1 MRQLKIA
8 QSITN
13 RDTDSIDKYLTDI
26 GRIDLLTIEEELS
39 LARRI
44 RKGDDSALERLVKTN
59 LRFVVSVAKKY
70 QNRGLQ
76 LADLISE
83 GNLGLIKAAHR
94 FDDTKGFKFISF
106 AVWWIRQSIMQALA
120 DQKRMIR
127 LPGNQVLGIIKIN
140 KAAELLEQ
148 ELERQP
154 TFEELSVATS
164 LSEDKIADYLS
175 SAPLSYSLDMTT
187 NEESGFTLMDTL
199 VNHNEPMTDDLMIRE
214 SLSEDLK
221 RTLSVLPEREK
232 WIITLFFGL
241 DNHTALT
248 LDDMV
253 EVFHLSKERIRQ
265 LKDRALKTLRQNC
278 RTPYLAEYFQN

>member
-26 GRIDLLTIEEELS
+26 GRIDLLSIDEELS
-39 LARRI
+39 LAKRI
-44 RKGDDSALERLVKTN
+44 KKGDTVALDKLVKTN

-140 KAAELLEQ
+140 KAADLLEQ
-148 ELERQP
+148 KLERLP
-154 TFEELSVATS
+154 TYEELSVATE
-164 LSEDKIADYLS
+164 LSQEKVADYLS

-199 VNHNEPMTDDLMIRE
+199 ANENVPNTDALMMTE
-214 SLSEDLK
+214 SLSEDLN
-221 RTLSVLPEREK
+221 RTLGILPEREK

-253 EVFHLSKERIRQ
+253 EVFNLSKERIRQ

-278 RTPYLAEYFQN
+278 RTPYLAEYF

>member
-39 LARRI
+39 LAKRI
-44 RKGDDSALERLVKTN
+44 KKGDTAALDKLVKTN

-140 KAAELLEQ
+140 KAADLLEQ
-148 ELERQP
+148 QLERLP
-154 TFEELSVATS
+154 TYEELSAATE
-164 LSEDKIADYLS
+164 LSQEKVADYLS

-199 VNHNEPMTDDLMIRE
+199 ANDNVPNTDALMITE
-214 SLSEDLK
+214 SLSEDLN
-221 RTLSVLPEREK
+221 RTLGVLPEREK

-253 EVFHLSKERIRQ
+253 EVFNLSKERIRQ

-278 RTPYLAEYFQN
+278 RTPYLAEYF

>member
-8 QSITN
+8 PSITN
-13 RDTDSIDKYLTDI
+13 RDSESIDKYLTDI
-26 GRIDLLTIEEELS
+26 GRIDLVNVEEELN

-44 RKGDDSALERLVKTN
+44 KKGDKAALDKLVKTN

-83 GNLGLIKAAHR
+83 GNLGLIKAAER

-140 KAAELLEQ
+140 KASDLLEQ
-148 ELERQP
+148 KLERLP
-154 TFEELSVATS
+154 TYEEISQETELSA
-164 LSEDKIADYLS
+164 DKVSDYLS
-175 SAPLSYSLDMTT
+175 SAPLSFSLDMTT
-187 NEESGFTLMDTL
+187 NEESGFSLLDSLANTNVPNTDAQM
-199 VNHNEPMTDDLMIRE
+199 MTE
-214 SLSEDLK
+214 SLSEDLQ
-221 RTLSVLPEREK
+221 RTLGVLPEREK

-253 EVFHLSKERIRQ
+253 EVFNLSKERIRQ
-265 LKDRALKTLRQNC
+265 LKDRALKTLRQQC
-278 RTPYLAEYFQN
+278 RTPYLAEYF

>member
-26 GRIDLLTIEEELS
+26 GRIDLLSIDEELS
-39 LARRI
+39 LAKRI
-44 RKGDDSALERLVKTN
+44 KKGDTVALDKLVKTN

-140 KAAELLEQ
+140 KAADLLEQ
-148 ELERQP
+148 KLERLP
-154 TFEELSVATS
+154 TYEELSVATE
-164 LSEDKIADYLS
+164 LSQEKVADYLS

-199 VNHNEPMTDDLMIRE
+199 ANDNVPNTDALMMTE
-214 SLSEDLK
+214 SLSEDLN
-221 RTLSVLPEREK
+221 RTLGVLTEREK

-253 EVFHLSKERIRQ
+253 EVFNLSKERIRQ

-278 RTPYLAEYFQN
+278 RTPYLAEYF

>member
-26 GRIDLLTIEEELS
+26 GRIDLLSIDEELS
-39 LARRI
+39 LAKRI
-44 RKGDDSALERLVKTN
+44 KKGDTVALDKLVKTN

-83 GNLGLIKAAHR
+83 GKLGLIKAAHR

-140 KAAELLEQ
+140 KAADLLEQ
-148 ELERQP
+148 KLERLP
-154 TFEELSVATS
+154 TYEELSVATE
-164 LSEDKIADYLS
+164 LSQEKVADYLS

-199 VNHNEPMTDDLMIRE
+199 ANDNVPNTDALMMTE
-214 SLSEDLK
+214 SLSEDLN
-221 RTLSVLPEREK
+221 RTLGVLPEREK

-253 EVFHLSKERIRQ
+253 EVFNLSKERIRQ

-278 RTPYLAEYFQN
+278 RTPYLAEYF

>member
-26 GRIDLLTIEEELS
+26 GRIDLLSIDEELS
-39 LARRI
+39 LAKRI
-44 RKGDDSALERLVKTN
+44 RKGDAAALDKLVKTN

-83 GNLGLIKAAHR
+83 GNLGLVKAAHR

-140 KAAELLEQ
+140 KAADLLEQ
-148 ELERQP
+148 KLERLP
-154 TFEELSVATS
+154 TYEELSIATE
-164 LSEDKIADYLS
+164 LSQEKVADYLS

-199 VNHNEPMTDDLMIRE
+199 ANENVPNTDALMMTE
-214 SLSEDLK
+214 SLSEDLN
-221 RTLSVLPEREK
+221 RTLGVLPEREK

-253 EVFHLSKERIRQ
+253 EVFNLSKERIRQ

-278 RTPYLAEYFQN
+278 RTPYLAEYF

>member
-8 QSITN
+8 PSITN
-13 RDTDSIDKYLTDI
+13 RDSESIDKYLTDI
-26 GRIDLLTIEEELS
+26 GRIDLVNVEEELN

-44 RKGDDSALERLVKTN
+44 KKGDKAALDKLVKTN

-83 GNLGLIKAAHR
+83 GNLGLIKAAER

-140 KAAELLEQ
+140 KASDLLEQ
-148 ELERQP
+148 KLERLP
-154 TFEELSVATS
+154 TYEEISQETELSA
-164 LSEDKIADYLS
+164 DKVSDYLS
-175 SAPLSYSLDMTT
+175 SAPLSFSLDMAT
-187 NEESGFTLMDTL
+187 NEESGFSLLDSL
-199 VNHNEPMTDDLMIRE
+199 VNTNVPNTDAQMMTE
-214 SLSEDLK
+214 SLSEDLQ
-221 RTLSVLPEREK
+221 RTLGVLPEREK

-253 EVFHLSKERIRQ
+253 EVFNLSKERIRQ
-265 LKDRALKTLRQNC
+265 LKDRALKTLRQHC
-278 RTPYLAEYFQN
+278 RTPYLAEYF

>member
-26 GRIDLLTIEEELS
+26 GRIDLLTIDEELS

-44 RKGDDSALERLVKTN
+44 KKGDTAALDKLVKTN

-83 GNLGLIKAAHR
+83 GNLGLIKAAQR

-140 KAAELLEQ
+140 KAADLLEQ
-148 ELERQP
+148 ELERLP
-154 TFEELSVATS
+154 TYEELSVATE
-164 LSEDKIADYLS
+164 LSQEKVADYLS

-187 NEESGFTLMDTL
+187 SEESGFTLMDTL
-199 VNHNEPMTDDLMIRE
+199 VNDNVPNTDALMMTE
-214 SLSEDLK
+214 SLSEDLN
-221 RTLSVLPEREK
+221 RTLGILPEREK

-253 EVFHLSKERIRQ
+253 EVFNLSKERIRQ

-278 RTPYLAEYFQN
+278 RTPYLAEYF

>member
-13 RDTDSIDKYLTDI
+13 KESDSISKYLTDI
-26 GRIDLLTIEEELS
+26 GRIDLLSMDEELN
-39 LARRI
+39 LAKRI
-44 RKGDDSALERLVKTN
+44 KKGDPAALDKLVKTN

-83 GNLGLIKAAHR
+83 GNLGLIKAAQR

-154 TFEELSVATS
+154 TYDELSAATE
-164 LSEDKIADYLS
+164 LSHEKVADYLA

-199 VNHNEPMTDDLMIRE
+199 VNENVANTDALMITE

-221 RTLSVLPEREK
+221 RTLGVLPEREK

-253 EVFHLSKERIRQ
+253 EVFQLSKERIRQ

-278 RTPYLAEYFQN
+278 RTPYLAEYF

>member
-26 GRIDLLTIEEELS
+26 GRIDLLSIDEELS
-39 LARRI
+39 LAKRI
-44 RKGDDSALERLVKTN
+44 KKGDTVALDKLVKTN

-140 KAAELLEQ
+140 KAADLLEQ
-148 ELERQP
+148 KLERLP
-154 TFEELSVATS
+154 TYEELSVATE
-164 LSEDKIADYLS
+164 LSQEKVADYLS

-199 VNHNEPMTDDLMIRE
+199 ANDNVPNTDALMMTE
-214 SLSEDLK
+214 SLSEDLN
-221 RTLSVLPEREK
+221 RTLGRFTGTGKMDHHPFLWP
-232 WIITLFFGL
+232 G
-241 DNHTALT
+241 
-248 LDDMV
+248 
-253 EVFHLSKERIRQ
+253 
-265 LKDRALKTLRQNC
+265 
-278 RTPYLAEYFQN
+278 

>member
-13 RDTDSIDKYLTDI
+13 RDSDSIDKYLTDI
-26 GRIDLLTIEEELS
+26 GRIDLLSVEEELS
-39 LARRI
+39 LAKRI
-44 RKGDDSALERLVKTN
+44 RKGDAVALEKLVKTN

-140 KAAELLEQ
+140 KAADLLEQ
-148 ELERQP
+148 KLERLP
-154 TFEELSVATS
+154 TYEELSVATE
-164 LSEDKIADYLS
+164 LSQEKVADYLS

-187 NEESGFTLMDTL
+187 NEESGFSLMDTL
-199 VNHNEPMTDDLMIRE
+199 ANDNVPNTDALMMTE
-214 SLSEDLK
+214 SLSEDLN
-221 RTLSVLPEREK
+221 RTLGVLPEREK

-253 EVFHLSKERIRQ
+253 EVFNLSKERIRQ

-278 RTPYLAEYFQN
+278 RTPYLAEYF

>member
-8 QSITN
+8 PSITN
-13 RDTDSIDKYLTDI
+13 RDSESIDKYLTDI
-26 GRIDLLTIEEELS
+26 GRIDLVNVEEELN

-44 RKGDDSALERLVKTN
+44 KKGDKAALDKLVKTN

-83 GNLGLIKAAHR
+83 GNLGLIKAAER

-140 KAAELLEQ
+140 KASDLLEQ
-148 ELERQP
+148 KLERLP
-154 TFEELSVATS
+154 TYEEISQETELSA
-164 LSEDKIADYLS
+164 DKVSDYLS
-175 SAPLSYSLDMTT
+175 SAPLSFSLDMTT
-187 NEESGFTLMDTL
+187 NEESGFSLLDSLANTNVPNTDAQM
-199 VNHNEPMTDDLMIRE
+199 MTE
-214 SLSEDLK
+214 SLSEDLQ
-221 RTLSVLPEREK
+221 RTLGVLSEREK

-253 EVFHLSKERIRQ
+253 EVFNLSKERIRQ
-265 LKDRALKTLRQNC
+265 LKDRALKTLRQHC
-278 RTPYLAEYFQN
+278 RTPYLAEYF

>member
-13 RDTDSIDKYLTDI
+13 RDADSIDKYLTDI
-26 GRIDLLTIEEELS
+26 GRIDLLSIDEELS
-39 LARRI
+39 LAKRI
-44 RKGDDSALERLVKTN
+44 KKGDTVALDKLVKTN

-140 KAAELLEQ
+140 KAADLLEQ
-148 ELERQP
+148 KLERLP
-154 TFEELSVATS
+154 TYEELSVATE
-164 LSEDKIADYLS
+164 LSQEKVADYLS

-199 VNHNEPMTDDLMIRE
+199 ANDNVPNTDALMMTE
-214 SLSEDLK
+214 SLSEDLN
-221 RTLSVLPEREK
+221 RTLGVLPEREK

-253 EVFHLSKERIRQ
+253 EVFNLSKERIRQ

-278 RTPYLAEYFQN
+278 RTPYLAEYF

>member
-13 RDTDSIDKYLTDI
+13 KDSDSISKYLTDI
-26 GRIDLLTIEEELS
+26 GRIDLLTMDEELN
-39 LARRI
+39 LAKRI
-44 RKGDDSALERLVKTN
+44 RRGDPAALDKLVKTN

-76 LADLISE
+76 LADLVSE
-83 GNLGLIKAAHR
+83 GNLGLIKAAQR

-154 TFEELSVATS
+154 TYEEISAATELSQ
-164 LSEDKIADYLS
+164 DKVADYLS

-199 VNHNEPMTDDLMIRE
+199 VNENVPNTDALMMTE
-214 SLSEDLK
+214 SLSEDLN
-221 RTLSVLPEREK
+221 RTLGVLPEREK

-253 EVFHLSKERIRQ
+253 EVFQLSKERIRQ

-278 RTPYLAEYFQN
+278 RTPYLAEYF

>member
-26 GRIDLLTIEEELS
+26 GRIDLLTIDEELS

-44 RKGDDSALERLVKTN
+44 KKGDTAARDKLVKTN

-83 GNLGLIKAAHR
+83 GNLGLIKAAQR

-140 KAAELLEQ
+140 KAADLLEQ
-148 ELERQP
+148 ELERLP
-154 TFEELSVATS
+154 TYEELSVATE
-164 LSEDKIADYLS
+164 LSQEKVADYLS

-187 NEESGFTLMDTL
+187 SEESGFTLMDTL
-199 VNHNEPMTDDLMIRE
+199 VNDNVPNTDALMMTE
-214 SLSEDLK
+214 SLSEDLN
-221 RTLSVLPEREK
+221 RTLGILPEREK

-253 EVFHLSKERIRQ
+253 EVFNLSKERIRQ

-278 RTPYLAEYFQN
+278 RTPYLAEYF

>member
-26 GRIDLLTIEEELS
+26 GRIDLLSIDEELS
-39 LARRI
+39 LAKRI
-44 RKGDDSALERLVKTN
+44 KKGDTVALDKLVKTN

-140 KAAELLEQ
+140 KAADLLEQ
-148 ELERQP
+148 KLERLP
-154 TFEELSVATS
+154 TYEELSVATE
-164 LSEDKIADYLS
+164 LSQEKVADYLS

-199 VNHNEPMTDDLMIRE
+199 ANDNVPNTDALMMTE
-214 SLSEDLK
+214 SLSEDLN
-221 RTLSVLPEREK
+221 RTLGVLPEREK
-232 WIITLFFGL
+232 WFITLFFGL

-253 EVFHLSKERIRQ
+253 EVFNLSKERIRQ

-278 RTPYLAEYFQN
+278 RTPYLAEYF

>member
-8 QSITN
+8 PSITN
-13 RDTDSIDKYLTDI
+13 RDSESIDKYLTDI
-26 GRIDLLTIEEELS
+26 GRIDLVNVEEELN

-44 RKGDDSALERLVKTN
+44 KKGDKAALDKLVKTN

-83 GNLGLIKAAHR
+83 GNLGLIKAAER

-140 KAAELLEQ
+140 KASDLLEQ
-148 ELERQP
+148 KLERLP
-154 TFEELSVATS
+154 TYEELSQATE
-164 LSEDKIADYLS
+164 LSEDKVSDYLS
-175 SAPLSYSLDMTT
+175 SAPLSFSLDMTA
-187 NEESGFTLMDTL
+187 NDESGFSLLDSLANTN
-199 VNHNEPMTDDLMIRE
+199 VPNTDAQMITE
-214 SLSEDLK
+214 SLSEDLQ
-221 RTLSVLPEREK
+221 RTLGVLPEREK

-253 EVFHLSKERIRQ
+253 GVFNLSKERIRQ
-265 LKDRALKTLRQNC
+265 LKDRALKTLRQHC
-278 RTPYLAEYFQN
+278 RTPYLAEYF

>member
-8 QSITN
+8 PSITN
-13 RDTDSIDKYLTDI
+13 RDSESIDKYLTDI
-26 GRIDLLTIEEELS
+26 GRIDLVNVEEELN

-44 RKGDDSALERLVKTN
+44 KKGDKAALDKLVKTN

-83 GNLGLIKAAHR
+83 GNLGLIKAAER

-140 KAAELLEQ
+140 KATDLLEQ
-148 ELERQP
+148 QLERLP
-154 TFEELSVATS
+154 THEEISMATE
-164 LSEDKIADYLS
+164 LSEDKVSDYLS
-175 SAPLSYSLDMTT
+175 SAPLSFSLDMTT
-187 NEESGFTLMDTL
+187 NEESGFSLLDSLANTNVPNTDALM
-199 VNHNEPMTDDLMIRE
+199 MKE
-214 SLSEDLK
+214 SLTEDLQ
-221 RTLSVLPEREK
+221 RTLGVLPEREK

-253 EVFHLSKERIRQ
+253 EVFNLSKERIRQ
-265 LKDRALKTLRQNC
+265 LKDRALKTLRQHC
-278 RTPYLAEYFQN
+278 RTPYLAEYF

>member
-1 MRQLKIA
+1 MRQLKIG

-13 RDTDSIDKYLTDI
+13 RETNSIDKYLTDI
-26 GRIDLLTIEEELS
+26 GRIGLLSVEEELG

-44 RKGDDSALERLVKTN
+44 KKGDEAALDKLVKTN

-70 QNRGLQ
+70 QNKGLQ

-83 GNLGLIKAAHR
+83 GNLGLIKAAQR

-140 KAAELLEQ
+140 KAADELEQ
-148 ELERQP
+148 VLERAP
-154 TFEELSVATS
+154 TYEELAMATEF
-164 LSEDKIADYLS
+164 SEAKVADYLD

-187 NEESGFTLMDTL
+187 HEESDFSLMDTL
-199 VNHNEPMTDDLMIRE
+199 VNENTPDTDELMMKESMSEDVRR
-214 SLSEDLK
+214 SLSI
-221 RTLSVLPEREK
+221 LPEREK
-232 WIITLFFGL
+232 WIIIFFFGL

-248 LDDMV
+248 LDDMTD
-253 EVFHLSKERIRQ
+253 VFQLSKERIRQ
-265 LKDRALKTLRQNC
+265 LKDRALKTLKTSC
-278 RTPYLAEYFQN
+278 RKSFLAEYI

>member
-8 QSITN
+8 PSITN
-13 RDTDSIDKYLTDI
+13 RDSESIDKYLTDI
-26 GRIDLLTIEEELS
+26 GRIDLVNVEEELN

-44 RKGDDSALERLVKTN
+44 KKGDKAALDKLVKTN

-83 GNLGLIKAAHR
+83 GNLGLIKAAER

-140 KAAELLEQ
+140 KASDLLEQ
-148 ELERQP
+148 KLERLP
-154 TFEELSVATS
+154 TYEEISQETELSA
-164 LSEDKIADYLS
+164 DKVSDYLS
-175 SAPLSYSLDMTT
+175 SAPLSFSLDMTT
-187 NEESGFTLMDTL
+187 NEESGFSLLDSL
-199 VNHNEPMTDDLMIRE
+199 VNTNVPNTDAQMMTE
-214 SLSEDLK
+214 SLSEDLQ
-221 RTLSVLPEREK
+221 RTLGVLPEREK

-253 EVFHLSKERIRQ
+253 EVFNLSKERIRQ

-278 RTPYLAEYFQN
+278 RTPYLAEYF

>member
-8 QSITN
+8 PSITN
-13 RDTDSIDKYLTDI
+13 RDSESIDKYLTDI
-26 GRIDLLTIEEELS
+26 GRIDLVNVEEELN

-44 RKGDDSALERLVKTN
+44 KKGDKAALDKLVKTN

-83 GNLGLIKAAHR
+83 GNLGLIKAAER

-140 KAAELLEQ
+140 KATDLLEQ
-148 ELERQP
+148 QLERLP
-154 TFEELSVATS
+154 TYEEISVVTE
-164 LSEDKIADYLS
+164 LSEDKVSDYLS
-175 SAPLSYSLDMTT
+175 SAPLSFSLDMTT
-187 NEESGFTLMDTL
+187 NEESGFSLLDSLANTNVPNTDALM
-199 VNHNEPMTDDLMIRE
+199 MTE
-214 SLSEDLK
+214 SLREDLQ
-221 RTLSVLPEREK
+221 RTLGVLPEREK

-253 EVFHLSKERIRQ
+253 EVFNLSKERIRQ

-278 RTPYLAEYFQN
+278 RTPYLAEYF

>member
-8 QSITN
+8 PSITN
-13 RDTDSIDKYLTDI
+13 RDSESIDKYLTDI
-26 GRIDLLTIEEELS
+26 GRIDLVNVEEELN

-44 RKGDDSALERLVKTN
+44 KKGDKAALDKLVKTN

-83 GNLGLIKAAHR
+83 GNLGLIKAAER

-140 KAAELLEQ
+140 KASDLLEQ
-148 ELERQP
+148 KLERLP
-154 TFEELSVATS
+154 TYEEISQETELSA
-164 LSEDKIADYLS
+164 DKVSDYLS
-175 SAPLSYSLDMTT
+175 SAPLSFSLDMTT
-187 NEESGFTLMDTL
+187 NEESGFSLLDSL
-199 VNHNEPMTDDLMIRE
+199 VNTNVPNTDAQMITE
-214 SLSEDLK
+214 SLSEDLQ
-221 RTLSVLPEREK
+221 RTLGVLPEREK

-253 EVFHLSKERIRQ
+253 EVFNLSKERIRQ
-265 LKDRALKTLRQNC
+265 LKDRALKTLRQHC
-278 RTPYLAEYFQN
+278 RTPYLAEYF

>member
-8 QSITN
+8 PSITN
-13 RDTDSIDKYLTDI
+13 RDSESIDKYLTDI
-26 GRIDLLTIEEELS
+26 GRIDLVNVEEELN

-44 RKGDDSALERLVKTN
+44 KKGDKAALDKLVKTN

-83 GNLGLIKAAHR
+83 GNLGLIKAAER

-140 KAAELLEQ
+140 KASDLLEQ
-148 ELERQP
+148 KLERLP
-154 TFEELSVATS
+154 TYEEISQETELSA
-164 LSEDKIADYLS
+164 DKVSDYLS
-175 SAPLSYSLDMTT
+175 SAPLSFSLDMTT
-187 NEESGFTLMDTL
+187 NEESGFSLLDSL
-199 VNHNEPMTDDLMIRE
+199 VNTNVPNTDAQMMTE
-214 SLSEDLK
+214 SLSEDLQ
-221 RTLSVLPEREK
+221 RTLGVLPEREK

-253 EVFHLSKERIRQ
+253 EVFNLSKERIRQ
-265 LKDRALKTLRQNC
+265 LKDRALKTLRQHC
-278 RTPYLAEYFQN
+278 RTPYLAEYF

>member
-26 GRIDLLTIEEELS
+26 GRIDLLSIDEELS
-39 LARRI
+39 LAKRI
-44 RKGDDSALERLVKTN
+44 RKGDAAALDKLVKTN

-140 KAAELLEQ
+140 KAADLLEQ
-148 ELERQP
+148 KLERLP
-154 TFEELSVATS
+154 TYEELSIATE
-164 LSEDKIADYLS
+164 LSQEKVADYLS

-199 VNHNEPMTDDLMIRE
+199 ANENVPNTDALMMTE
-214 SLSEDLK
+214 SLSEDLN
-221 RTLSVLPEREK
+221 RTLGVLPEREK

-253 EVFHLSKERIRQ
+253 EVFNLSKERIRQ

-278 RTPYLAEYFQN
+278 RTPYLAEYF

>member
-8 QSITN
+8 PSITN
-13 RDTDSIDKYLTDI
+13 RDSESIDKYLTDI
-26 GRIDLLTIEEELS
+26 GRIDLVNVEEELN

-44 RKGDDSALERLVKTN
+44 KKGDKAALDKLVKTN

-83 GNLGLIKAAHR
+83 GNLGLIKAAER

-140 KAAELLEQ
+140 KASDLLEQ
-148 ELERQP
+148 KLERLP
-154 TFEELSVATS
+154 TYEEISQETELSA
-164 LSEDKIADYLS
+164 DKVSDYLS
-175 SAPLSYSLDMTT
+175 SAPLSFSLDMTT
-187 NEESGFTLMDTL
+187 NEESGFSLLDSLANTNVPNTDAQM
-199 VNHNEPMTDDLMIRE
+199 MTE
-214 SLSEDLK
+214 SLSEDLQ
-221 RTLSVLPEREK
+221 RTLGVLPEREK

-253 EVFHLSKERIRQ
+253 EVFNLSKERIRQ
-265 LKDRALKTLRQNC
+265 LKDRALKTLRQHC
-278 RTPYLAEYFQN
+278 RTPYLAEYF

>member
-8 QSITN
+8 PSITN
-13 RDTDSIDKYLTDI
+13 RDSESIDKYLTDI
-26 GRIDLLTIEEELS
+26 GRIDLVNVDEELN

-44 RKGDDSALERLVKTN
+44 KKGDKAALDKLVKTN

-83 GNLGLIKAAHR
+83 GNLGLIKAAER

-140 KAAELLEQ
+140 KATDLLEQ
-148 ELERQP
+148 QLERLP
-154 TFEELSVATS
+154 TYEEISVATE
-164 LSEDKIADYLS
+164 LSEDKVSDYLS
-175 SAPLSYSLDMTT
+175 SAPLSFSLDMTT
-187 NEESGFTLMDTL
+187 NEESGYSLLDSLANTNVPNTDALM
-199 VNHNEPMTDDLMIRE
+199 MTE
-214 SLSEDLK
+214 SLTEDLQ
-221 RTLSVLPEREK
+221 RTLGVLPEREK

-253 EVFHLSKERIRQ
+253 EVFNLSKERIRQ

-278 RTPYLAEYFQN
+278 RTPYLAEYF

>member
-26 GRIDLLTIEEELS
+26 GRIDLLTIDEELS

-44 RKGDDSALERLVKTN
+44 KKGDTAALDKLVKTN

-83 GNLGLIKAAHR
+83 GNLGLIKAAQR

-140 KAAELLEQ
+140 KAADLLEQ
-148 ELERQP
+148 ELERLP
-154 TFEELSVATS
+154 TYEELSVATD
-164 LSEDKIADYLS
+164 LSQEKVADYLS

-187 NEESGFTLMDTL
+187 SEESGFTLMDTL
-199 VNHNEPMTDDLMIRE
+199 VNDNVPNTDALMMTE
-214 SLSEDLK
+214 SLSEDLN
-221 RTLSVLPEREK
+221 RTLGILPEREK

-253 EVFHLSKERIRQ
+253 EVFNLSKERIRQ

-278 RTPYLAEYFQN
+278 RTPYLAEYF

>member
-8 QSITN
+8 PSITN
-13 RDTDSIDKYLTDI
+13 RDSESIDKYLTDI
-26 GRIDLLTIEEELS
+26 GRIDLVNVEEELN

-44 RKGDDSALERLVKTN
+44 KKGDKAALDKLVKTN

-83 GNLGLIKAAHR
+83 GNLGLIKAAER

-140 KAAELLEQ
+140 KASDLLEQ
-148 ELERQP
+148 KLERLP
-154 TFEELSVATS
+154 TYEEISQETELSA
-164 LSEDKIADYLS
+164 DKVSDYLS
-175 SAPLSYSLDMTT
+175 SAPLSFSLDMTT
-187 NEESGFTLMDTL
+187 NEESGFSLLDSL
-199 VNHNEPMTDDLMIRE
+199 VNTNVPNTDAQMMTE
-214 SLSEDLK
+214 SLSEDLQ
-221 RTLSVLPEREK
+221 RTLGVLPEREK
-232 WIITLFFGL
+232 WIITLFLGSITIP
-241 DNHTALT
+241 H
-248 LDDMV
+248 
-253 EVFHLSKERIRQ
+253 
-265 LKDRALKTLRQNC
+265 
-278 RTPYLAEYFQN
+278 

>member
-13 RDTDSIDKYLTDI
+13 RDSDSIDKYLTDI
-26 GRIDLLTIEEELS
+26 GRIDLLSVEEELS
-39 LARRI
+39 LAKRI
-44 RKGDDSALERLVKTN
+44 RKGDAVALDKLVKTN

-140 KAAELLEQ
+140 KAADLLEQ
-148 ELERQP
+148 KLERLP
-154 TFEELSVATS
+154 TYEELSIATE
-164 LSEDKIADYLS
+164 LSPEKVADYLS

-187 NEESGFTLMDTL
+187 NEESGFSLMDTL
-199 VNHNEPMTDDLMIRE
+199 ANDNVPNTDALMMTE
-214 SLSEDLK
+214 SLSEDLN
-221 RTLSVLPEREK
+221 RTLGVLPEREK

-253 EVFHLSKERIRQ
+253 EVFNLSKERIRQ

-278 RTPYLAEYFQN
+278 RTPYLAEYF

>member
-26 GRIDLLTIEEELS
+26 GRIDLLSIDEELS
-39 LARRI
+39 LAKRI
-44 RKGDDSALERLVKTN
+44 KKGDTVALDKLVKTN

-140 KAAELLEQ
+140 KAADLLEQ
-148 ELERQP
+148 KLERLP
-154 TFEELSVATS
+154 TYEELSIATE
-164 LSEDKIADYLS
+164 LSQEKVADYLS

-199 VNHNEPMTDDLMIRE
+199 ANDNVPSTDALMMTE
-214 SLSEDLK
+214 SLSEDLN
-221 RTLSVLPEREK
+221 RTLGVLPEREK

-253 EVFHLSKERIRQ
+253 EVFNLSKERIRQ

-278 RTPYLAEYFQN
+278 RTPYLAEYF

>member
-26 GRIDLLTIEEELS
+26 GRIDLLSIDEELS
-39 LARRI
+39 LAKRI
-44 RKGDDSALERLVKTN
+44 KKGDTVALDKLVKTN

-140 KAAELLEQ
+140 KAADLLEQ
-148 ELERQP
+148 KLERLP
-154 TFEELSVATS
+154 TYEELSVATE
-164 LSEDKIADYLS
+164 LSQEKVADYLS

-199 VNHNEPMTDDLMIRE
+199 ANDNVPNTDALMMTE
-214 SLSEDLK
+214 SLSEDLN
-221 RTLSVLPEREK
+221 RTLGVLPEREK

-253 EVFHLSKERIRQ
+253 EVFNLSKERIRQ

-278 RTPYLAEYFQN
+278 RTPYLAEYF

>member
-39 LARRI
+39 LAKRI
-44 RKGDDSALERLVKTN
+44 KKGDTAALDKLVKTN

-140 KAAELLEQ
+140 KAADLLEQ
-148 ELERQP
+148 QLERLP
-154 TFEELSVATS
+154 TYEELSVATE
-164 LSEDKIADYLS
+164 LSQEKVADYLS

-199 VNHNEPMTDDLMIRE
+199 ANDNVPNTDALMITE
-214 SLSEDLK
+214 SLSEDLN
-221 RTLSVLPEREK
+221 RTLGVLPEREK

-253 EVFHLSKERIRQ
+253 EVFNLSKERIRQ

-278 RTPYLAEYFQN
+278 RTPYLAEYF

>member
-1 MRQLKIA
+1 MRQLKIE

-13 RDTDSIDKYLTDI
+13 KNSDSIDKYLTDI
-26 GRIDLLTIEEELS
+26 GRIDLLTIDEELS

-44 RKGDDSALERLVKTN
+44 KKGDAAALDKLVKTN

-70 QNRGLQ
+70 QNRGLL

-83 GNLGLIKAAHR
+83 GNLGLIKAAQR

-140 KAAELLEQ
+140 KTAELLEQ
-148 ELERQP
+148 ELERLP
-154 TFEELSVATS
+154 TYEEISVATA
-164 LSEDKIADYLS
+164 LSEEKIADYLS
-175 SAPLSYSLDMTT
+175 SAPLSYSLDMTV
-187 NEESGFTLMDTL
+187 NEDSAFTLMDTL
-199 VNHNEPMTDDLMIRE
+199 ADRNVPNTDSLMIHE
-214 SLSEDLK
+214 SLSEDIK
-221 RTLSVLPEREK
+221 RTLSILPEREK

-241 DNHTALT
+241 DNRTALT

-265 LKDRALKTLRQNC
+265 LKDRALKTLKQNC
-278 RTPYLAEYFQN
+278 RTPYLAEYF